1 MFFRQGHYNT
11 TVPWFQGILITADIV
26 GRVVD
31 LKALGLGDRVEVVDE
46 AYAISFRVSENPL
59 ITIIIQAKQSWKK
72 MVLQFRNKALLVSVN
87 SKALVD

>member
-46 AYAISFRVSENPL
+46 VYAISFRVSENPL
-59 ITIIIQAKQSWKK
+59 ITIIIQAEQS
-72 MVLQFRNKALLVSVN
+72 
-87 SKALVD
+87 